1 MYKQNPNLILVGD
14 LNARHPRWH
23 DVTLNNDGC
32 RLNEWIN
39 LTKNLKVYNVPQLT
53 STRSQAVIDLAIVPF
68 QSSMETTDIDQT
80 MQVVDHYRTH
90 RKLAAVP
97 LINTNSYEVEH

>member
-1 MYKQNPNLILVGD
+1 MHANPQ
-14 LNARHPRWH
+14 WH

-32 RLNEWIN
+32 RLNKWIN
-39 LTKNLKVYNVPQLT
+39 LTKTLKVYNVPQLT

-80 MQVVDHYRTH
+80 
-90 RKLAAVP
+90 
-97 LINTNSYEVEH
+97 I